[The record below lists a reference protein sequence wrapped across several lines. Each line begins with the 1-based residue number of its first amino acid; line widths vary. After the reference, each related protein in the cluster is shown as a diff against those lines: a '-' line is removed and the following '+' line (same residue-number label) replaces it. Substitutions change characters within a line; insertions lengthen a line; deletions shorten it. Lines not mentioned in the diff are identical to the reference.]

1 MTAAPSALPDQFDA
15 ICQSIPPTVTLVAV
29 TKFLPVETIR
39 AAYERGVRHF
49 GESRVQEAIA
59 KQADLTDLPD
69 ITWHL
74 IGHLQT
80 NKARK
85 AVEHFDWIHSVDS
98 LKLAERLDQAALE
111 LKRTPQCCIQV
122 KLVPDPPKY
131 GIDAAALG
139 PLLPQFDQLTQ
150 LNIRGLM
157 TIPPQGASAD
167 TIRKVFT
174 GAQALASTINQAGFN
189 RLHIDQ
195 LSLGMSGDYPQAIAC
210 GATMVRLGTALFG
223 PRPPSPAPGQ
233 GD

>member
-1 MTAAPSALPDQFDA
+1 MTAATSALPEQFDIIRQA
-15 ICQSIPPTVTLVAV
+15 LPPTVTLVAV

-39 AAYERGVRHF
+39 AAYERGIRHF

-59 KQADLTDLPD
+59 KQADLADLPD

-98 LKLAERLDQAALE
+98 LKLAERLDQAAQE
-111 LKRTPQCCIQV
+111 LGKTPQCCLQV

-131 GIDAAALG
+131 GIDVAELEAA
-139 PLLPQFDQLTQ
+139 LPQFDQLAH
-150 LNIRGLM
+150 LKICGLM
-157 TIPPQGASAD
+157 TIPPQDVIAD
-167 TIRKVFT
+167 TVQGLFT
-174 GAQALASTINQAGFN
+174 EAKSLADAINQKGLS

-195 LSLGMSGDYPQAIAC
+195 LSMGMSGDYQVAIAC
-210 GATMVRLGTALFG
+210 GATMVRLGTVLFG
-223 PRPPSPAPGQ
+223 PRPQSP
-233 GD
+233 